1 MHLQFTAVWNM
12 PLHRLLLCTS
22 APRREGTLLITQ
34 FNRFISNQKKTPQT
48 NPNVS
53 LGLSLITLAA
63 YHEHWMCIVG
73 SNRDCES
80 FSRYKNRNRNKM
92 LSNVHQRCLFNELTW
107 VNWRV
112 TLQFHT
118 NYAADETAINQERF

>member
-1 MHLQFTAVWNM
+1 
-12 PLHRLLLCTS
+12 
-22 APRREGTLLITQ
+22 
-34 FNRFISNQKKTPQT
+34 
-48 NPNVS
+48 
-53 LGLSLITLAA
+53 
-63 YHEHWMCIVG
+63 MCIVG

-80 FSRYKNRNRNKM
+80 FSRYKDRDRNKM